1 MNQQSKKDEKVSLK
15 TIIALCIMAFFISLT
30 LGCVQAELGADKTE
44 VAPGEE
50 VLLTVTCTPPD
61 PGDYSYLWVLAKKP
75 LESNVEFLFWGSSQE
90 IFIPDVVGEYVIDC
104 KAGGGSAQGIDFAS
118 ITILCIGN
126 ATWTVEPRALDF
138 GYIQTDKKVKVENT
152 GAVPINVSIDD
163 SSTADWVTDI
173 TAPGNIDPDE
183 TKEIWVSVSRE
194 GLDPSEYSTSFED
207 LDPGEYSTSFVVH
220 SDECGDITIN
230 ITMKVGPAKILFT
243 VDTSGSMAWTDPNDK
258 RVEAVLETINK
269 FYDNP
274 RVSFGII
281 DFDSTA
287 QLLTDFTRE
296 MDVLEN
302 SANALGDDNGWTTY
316 LGEGYYYPGAL
327 DATDDVIDETEV
339 GTHFVTI
346 FLSDGEPTKGNII
359 HDDIVAK
366 VAEIASPDNVKLYTI
381 YLNGDPDPDAE
392 ELLNDMAIAGGTE
405 ETHVY
410 TDPDS
415 LSFID
420 LDF

>member
-1 MNQQSKKDEKVSLK
+1 MNQISKKDGPVALR
-15 TIIALCIMAFFISLT
+15 TLITLCIMAFAILT
-30 LGCVQAELGADKTE
+30 LGCVEAELSADKTE

-61 PGDYSYLWVLAKKP
+61 PGDYLYLWILAKKP
-75 LESNVEFLFWGSSQE
+75 LESNVEFIFWGSSQE

-126 ATWTVEPRALDF
+126 ASWIVEPQALDF
-138 GYIQTDKKVKVENT
+138 GYIQTDKKVNVENT
-152 GAVPINVSIDD
+152 GAVPINVSIDN

-173 TAPGNIDPDE
+173 TVPGNIDPE
-183 TKEIWVSVSRE
+183 EIKEIWVSVSRE
-194 GLDPSEYSTSFED
+194 G

-220 SDECGDITIN
+220 SDECGDVTIN

-243 VDTSGSMAWTDPNDK
+243 VDTSGSMADNDPDDK
-258 RVEAVLETINK
+258 RVDAVLETIDK
-269 FYDNP
+269 FYNNTNI
-274 RVSFGII
+274 SFGII
-281 DFDSTA
+281 DFDSKA
-287 QLLTDFTRE
+287 RLLTDFTRE
-296 MDVLEN
+296 MGVLEN
-302 SANALGDDNGWTTY
+302 CANALGNDNGWTTY

-327 DATDDVIDETEV
+327 DATDDVIDETEI

-366 VAEIASPDNVKLYTI
+366 VAEIASPGNVKLYTI
-381 YLNGDPDPDAE
+381 YLNGDPEPDAE
-392 ELLNDMAIAGGTE
+392 ELLDNMAIAGGTE
-405 ETHVY
+405 ETLVI
-410 TDPDS
+410 TDPDW
-415 LSFID
+415 LSFIN